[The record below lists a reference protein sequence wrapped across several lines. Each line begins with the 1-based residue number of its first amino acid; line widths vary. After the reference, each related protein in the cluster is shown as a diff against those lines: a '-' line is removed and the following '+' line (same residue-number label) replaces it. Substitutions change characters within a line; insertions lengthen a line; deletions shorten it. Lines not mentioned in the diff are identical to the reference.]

1 MIEGPESYPE
11 LNFDAMPCEPVPDEP
26 QCWKRYGA
34 AKIWAN
40 PFPDS
45 VQMR

>member
-1 MIEGPESYPE
+1 MVEGPESYPE
-11 LNFDAMPCEPVPDEP
+11 LNFNAMLCESVPDEP
-26 QCWKRYGA
+26 QCRKRYVA
-34 AKIWAN
+34 TKIWAN